1 MKRKIKAL
9 HERIADNLKQM
20 ILTGRLK
27 EGDKIREDD
36 LCTSMDVSKTPLR
49 EALRVLSAQGFITLI
64 PNRGAFVAAPT
75 FEEIRDM
82 FDVMSVL
89 EGLCAQAAAQKMN
102 DKDFTRLEKLHD
114 RLEESFKSGDPKRYV
129 QDNNIYHTFVQTLAG
144 NEILNQIISGLRQ
157 RILLYRLQSLN
168 LHDRMNESIREHRE
182 LLEAFRKRD
191 AGEAESLMRSHLN
204 RQFEAL
210 ESLKKLKE
218 AESGEK
224 DSPNK

>member
-20 ILTGRLK
+20 ILAGKLT

-36 LCTSMDVSKTPLR
+36 LCASMDISKTPLR

-102 DKDFTRLEKLHD
+102 DKEFSRLEKLHD
-114 RLEESFKSGDPKRYV
+114 RLEESFKIGNPKRYV
-129 QDNNIYHTFVQTLAG
+129 QDNNIFHTFVQKLAG
-144 NEILNQIISGLRQ
+144 NQILNQIISGLRQ
-157 RILLYRLQSLN
+157 RILLYRFQSLN
-168 LHDRMNESIREHRE
+168 HPDRMKQSIQEHRKI
-182 LLEAFRKRD
+182 LAAFRKRD
-191 AGEAESLMRSHLN
+191 AKEAESLMRIHLDN
-204 RQFEAL
+204 QFEAL
-210 ESLKKLKE
+210 ETLKGLKE
-218 AESGEK
+218 TDPGEK
-224 DSPNK
+224 DR